1 MLQTLLK
8 VVTNPRES
16 WAKLKAMPYFKPVS
30 YGILGLVAVLLVTN
44 PGLLADLLNVGIK
57 LVQLVMLF
65 AI

>member
-8 VVTNPRES
+8 IVTSPRES
-16 WAKLKAMPYFKPVS
+16 LAKLKAMPYFKPVS

-44 PGLLADLLNVGIK
+44 PGLLADLINVVIK
-57 LVQLVMLF
+57 VAQLAMLF